1 VLCFQEH
8 LKVYYNSST
17 REQCTSV
24 VSVVSPELTPGD
36 IWLIQS
42 QVVLE
47 RDCNYTVH
55 VTSDSGAHK
64 DLDSSGVF
72 SINTRVVGVEVSEV
86 EGEVV
91 VRCVFRHTLSQ
102 RCYVQLVSS
111 EVEGGFQEGGC
122 VEGEGEGVHRFPGLL
137 PTTYTVLVYGLAA
150 GGGEDSCS
158 PAPGDPDYITVAT
171 VHGPHPSSVNNQ
183 PSPTDKMTRPLI
195 STPWCVEGI
204 GVGVCMGAIT
214 TCILFVMG
222 IIVVKVL
229 MKRRERRRVAKSSA
243 ASSQHVAMEKNMA
256 YELHKPQP
264 RRKGHN
270 TPQQALNPIYE
281 DLK

>member
-42 QVVLE
+42 EVVLE

-171 VHGPHPSSVNNQ
+171 VYGPRPSSVNNQ
-183 PSPTDKMTRPLI
+183 PLVTSLKGSREADPL
-195 STPWCVEGI
+195 CGAGVGI
-204 GVGVCMGAIT
+204 GLSLGILVTSLVLLVAIGMIKLLAT
-214 TCILFVMG
+214 KCTRKKG
-222 IIVVKVL
+222 SRADEEGK
-229 MKRRERRRVAKSSA
+229 
-243 ASSQHVAMEKNMA
+243 VAMERNLA
-256 YELHKPQP
+256 YELHKPRYRHKQP
-264 RRKGHN
+264 PQT
-270 TPQQALNPIYE
+270 TPVYE